1 MNQGRYLIEELCSL
15 TGFSR
20 RTVRYYVQEGL
31 VDPPAG
37 RGRGGYYS
45 GLQAAQL
52 ARIRELQEQ
61 GYRLDAIRGMLAP
74 HATAETAETAE
85 LARESKVEPGAA
97 GEPTADASR
106 SSKQTPA
113 HVDLPHSSWTRHIV
127 ARGVELH
134 ISAEAGSHLGP
145 AVATALVAL
154 RSIIG
159 HEGGLNG

>member
-1 MNQGRYLIEELCSL
+1 MNTGQFLIEELCRL

-45 GLQAAQL
+45 DLQVAQL
-52 ARIRELQEQ
+52 ARIHVLQEQ

-74 HATAETAETAE
+74 QATAETAEVPRSPA
-85 LARESKVEPGAA
+85 
-97 GEPTADASR
+97 PTPVPQAS
-106 SSKQTPA
+106 P
-113 HVDLPHSSWTRHIV
+113 PSSWTRHVV

-145 AVATALVAL
+145 AVATALEAL

-159 HEGGLNG
+159 HEGGPNE

>member
-1 MNQGRYLIEELCSL
+1 MNKGRYLIEELCRL

-45 GLQAAQL
+45 DLQAAQL
-52 ARIRELQEQ
+52 GRIHVLQEQ

-74 HATAETAETAE
+74 QAAAETAEA
-85 LARESKVEPGAA
+85 P
-97 GEPTADASR
+97 R
-106 SSKQTPA
+106 SPMPTPA
-113 HVDLPHSSWTRHIV
+113 PQASPHSSWTRHIV

-145 AVATALVAL
+145 AVATALEAL